1 MPNFLRTTILKNIC
15 ERLLLCTSPVSPTVL
30 IVNIKTCTA
39 QKMKE
44 TADLVTFTEEILNP
58 FQPEAHICAP
68 FSCYVIL
75 RHYLPIKLSYD
86 RQIFM
91 RDSGIAVLHI
101 YSVCTVI
108 EYTVVS
114 IYYLKYQ
121 CWSRNIKTV
130 NFEKANFIKQNSQF

>member
-1 MPNFLRTTILKNIC
+1 MVSMYNIKILKHC
-15 ERLLLCTSPVSPTVL
+15 ETLLKVSQLLNL
-30 IVNIKTCTA
+30 I
-39 QKMKE
+39 
-44 TADLVTFTEEILNP
+44 NP
-58 FQPEAHICAP
+58 FQSEAHICVS

-75 RHYLPIKLSYD
+75 RHYLPTTLLYD
-86 RQIFM
+86 HQIFM

-121 CWSRNIKTV
+121 CWSQNIKTA
-130 NFEKANFIKQNSQF
+130 NFEKANFIKKNGITKLTYK